1 MGSPHSGQLSLLVQN
16 VVDDHVAEDGELHVQ
31 PAGEEDGQLGVAP
44 GSDLG
49 VQAGAAL
56 HLFNRLFLADKGFK
70 GGDVLNGRV
79 VLPELLEFLPERLG
93 GLGHVEVAVLAEV
106 EDVVVVFAGDDVGVS
121 LPLTLQ
127 PCSWL
132 SALWLCLRLSLLQPP

>member
-1 MGSPHSGQLSLLVQN
+1 MIVANSIKKKTLSSGPPTKTCRL
-16 VVDDHVAEDGELHVQ
+16 
-31 PAGEEDGQLGVAP
+31 PAVCGPSTPNFE
-44 GSDLG
+44 
-49 VQAGAAL
+49 
-56 HLFNRLFLADKGFK
+56 
-70 GGDVLNGRV
+70 
-79 VLPELLEFLPERLG
+79 ELLEFLPERLG